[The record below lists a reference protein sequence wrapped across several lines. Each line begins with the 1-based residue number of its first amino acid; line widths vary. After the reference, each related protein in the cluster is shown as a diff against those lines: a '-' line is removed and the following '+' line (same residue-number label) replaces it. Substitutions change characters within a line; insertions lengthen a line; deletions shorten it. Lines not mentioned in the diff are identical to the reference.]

1 MSHDSSSLVIV
12 DEFRWQTVVLWH
24 KIFWLV
30 KDLMTCLCLPIN
42 GDREREREKDSG
54 RKRVEGGRKGEGEGG
69 SNTQRTVWNWE

>member
-1 MSHDSSSLVIV
+1 M
-12 DEFRWQTVVLWH
+12 VLWN

-42 GDREREREKDSG
+42 GNREREREKDSG

-69 SNTQRTVWNWE
+69 FKYTENCVELGIVKKNL